1 MADINVKQL
10 SKAIKIDLDNLL
22 AQMKSAGL
30 SHQSETDI
38 VSTEDKKV
46 LLKFIKDSKKDS
58 KKTISL
64 STSSQKI
71 AKPNLS
77 VTRINSPD
85 NEKKSNVKQDFAGS
99 IDFDEAERKR
109 LNAQNESAEE
119 EKKKAEAKTKVV
131 RKTKQ
136 ESQKKIPQNP
146 KKDKKTFKDSS
157 KEDQRE
163 QEGEKFLAKN
173 LENVQKFE
181 KPQEFI
187 QREVRIPETI
197 VVSDLAKEL
206 SIKSSDLIKSLMNS
220 GVMVTLNQA
229 IDQET
234 AILVVE
240 ELGHIGIPQEIE
252 SEEEK
257 ILEHIVYEGDEE
269 LRNPVVSVLG
279 HVDHGKTSILDFIR
293 KSSVA
298 DQEEGGITQG
308 IGAYQVDHNNQTI
321 TFIDT
326 PGHAAFSE
334 MRARGANST
343 DIVVLVV
350 AADDGIKPQ
359 TVEAIKHAK
368 AAKVPIIVAINKC
381 DLPEKNISKIKN
393 EMMQYELIAED
404 LSGDTLF
411 VEVSAIK
418 KINLDKLKENILLQ
432 SEILDLKASYSDKA
446 RGVVIESKIDKGKG
460 PVSTILISNGKLK
473 RGDYFICGDTWGK
486 IRAMINYEGK
496 MVNEAFPSMPIEIL
510 GMNSSAYAGAEFMVT
525 KDENEA
531 KELTEFRKNNN
542 NQNKVLAKDK
552 TTLFEEV
559 KDKDEL
565 NIIIKSDVQGSSEA
579 LKMAINKI
587 EHKEVEAKIILSD
600 IGMINET
607 DVSLAKASNAI
618 LIGFN
623 VKPNREAKK
632 LAEEQKIDIKYFN
645 IIYEAIDHVEK
656 SLSGL
661 LEPDIKETILGS
673 AEIQKVFKVSTA
685 GKIAGSKVISGEI
698 KSKSKARIIR
708 DGVVVYSGEILTIFR
723 EKNQV
728 KEVGSGL
735 ECGISIKDF
744 IDFKEKDVIESYL
757 SEEVQRSI

>member
-1 MADINVKQL
+1 MDKDKKKTLTISSNLK
-10 SKAIKIDLDNLL
+10 KKIDTTSISTTGK
-22 AQMKSAGL
+22 KSFSVEKKKPFRQNKSFNRA
-30 SHQSETDI
+30 
-38 VSTEDKKV
+38 STAPNINSNQESKKKNFAR
-46 LLKFIKDSKKDS
+46 KFIEQQATKEFIKKDNKPAGKS
-58 KKTISL
+58 KLKLKGPVDKRDFKLTVSRALNVEEIEIKQRSL
-64 STSSQKI
+64 
-71 AKPNLS
+71 AS
-77 VTRINSPD
+77 VKRARLK
-85 NEKKSNVKQDFAGS
+85 EKKKPDG
-99 IDFDEAERKR
+99 
-109 LNAQNESAEE
+109 E
-119 EKKKAEAKTKVV
+119 EKKEFKKVIREV
-131 RKTKQ
+131 
-136 ESQKKIPQNP
+136 KIP
-146 KKDKKTFKDSS
+146 
-157 KEDQRE
+157 E
-163 QEGEKFLAKN
+163 QIT
-173 LENVQKFE
+173 
-181 KPQEFI
+181 I
-187 QREVRIPETI
+187 Q
-197 VVSDLAKEL
+197 EL
-206 SIKSSDLIKSLMNS
+206 SNRMAEKSSDIIKFLFNMKVVATINH
-220 GVMVTLNQA
+220 N
-229 IDQET
+229 IDKDTAEYIVKEFGHN
-234 AILVVE
+234 AIL
-240 ELGHIGIPQEIE
+240 
-252 SEEEK
+252 EEK
-257 ILEHIVYEGDEE
+257 PSIETSKLEKKFSGEVKN
-269 LRNPVVSVLG
+269 RPPVVTIMG
-279 HVDHGKTSILDFIR
+279 HVDHGKTSLLDSLR
-293 KSSVA
+293 NSNVVSG
-298 DQEEGGITQG
+298 EHGGITQH
-308 IGAYQVDHNNQTI
+308 IGAYQVKTDDERLI

-326 PGHAAFSE
+326 PGHAAFTE
-334 MRARGANST
+334 MRARGSKIT

-411 VEVSAIK
+411 VEVSAVK
-418 KINLDKLKENILLQ
+418 KINLDKLKECILLQ

-446 RGVVIESKIDKGKG
+446 KGVVIESKIDKGKG
-460 PVSTILISNGKLK
+460 PVSTILISNGKLS

-496 MVNEAFPSMPIEIL
+496 MLNEAFPSMPVEIL
-510 GMNSSAYAGAEFMVT
+510 GMNNSAYAGAEFIVT
-525 KDENEA
+525 EDENEA
-531 KELTEFRKNNN
+531 KKLAEFRKNNTA
-542 NQNKVLAKDK
+542 QNKFLPKDK
-552 TTLFEEV
+552 TTLFENT

-587 EHKEVEAKIILSD
+587 EHNEVEAKIILSD

-632 LAEEQKIDIKYFN
+632 LAEEQKVDIKYFN

-656 SLSGL
+656 ALSGL
-661 LEPDIKETILGS
+661 LEPDIKETVLGS
-673 AEIQKVFKVSTA
+673 AEIQKIFKVSTA

-708 DGVVVYSGEILTIFR
+708 DGTVVFTGEISSIFR

-728 KEVGSGL
+728 KEVGTGL

-757 SEEVQRSI
+757 AEEIKRSI

>member
-1 MADINVKQL
+1 MDKNKKKTLTIKSNLTK
-10 SKAIKIDLDNLL
+10 KIDT
-22 AQMKSAGL
+22 S
-30 SHQSETDI
+30 SI
-38 VSTEDKKV
+38 STEGKKSFLV
-46 LLKFIKDSKKDS
+46 EKKKIFKPNKQFKRSGFAPNISFNQDNKKKNFARKFVEEQATKDFIKKDNKPAGKSKLKLKGPIDKRDFKLTVS
-58 KKTISL
+58 RALNVEEIEIKQRSL
-64 STSSQKI
+64 
-71 AKPNLS
+71 AS
-77 VTRINSPD
+77 VKRARLK
-85 NEKKSNVKQDFAGS
+85 EKKKPEG
-99 IDFDEAERKR
+99 
-109 LNAQNESAEE
+109 E
-119 EKKKAEAKTKVV
+119 EKKEFKKVIREV
-131 RKTKQ
+131 
-136 ESQKKIPQNP
+136 KIP
-146 KKDKKTFKDSS
+146 
-157 KEDQRE
+157 E
-163 QEGEKFLAKN
+163 QIT
-173 LENVQKFE
+173 
-181 KPQEFI
+181 I
-187 QREVRIPETI
+187 Q
-197 VVSDLAKEL
+197 EL
-206 SIKSSDLIKSLMNS
+206 SNRMAEKSSDIIKFLFNMKVVATINHNIDKDTAEYIVKEFGHKPILEEKPSVN
-220 GVMVTLNQA
+220 LNK
-229 IDQET
+229 
-234 AILVVE
+234 
-240 ELGHIGIPQEIE
+240 
-252 SEEEK
+252 SEEKFVGEVK
-257 ILEHIVYEGDEE
+257 N
-269 LRNPVVSVLG
+269 RPPVVTIMG
-279 HVDHGKTSILDFIR
+279 HVDHGKTSLLDSLR
-293 KSSVA
+293 ESNVVS
-298 DQEEGGITQG
+298 EEHGGITQH
-308 IGAYQVDHNNQTI
+308 IGAYQVNASGNKLI

-326 PGHAAFSE
+326 PGHAAFTE
-334 MRARGANST
+334 MRARGSKIT

-411 VEVSAIK
+411 VEVSALK
-418 KINLDKLKENILLQ
+418 KMNLDKLKESILLQ
-432 SEILDLKASYSDKA
+432 AEILDLKASFSDKA
-446 RGVVIESKIDKGKG
+446 KGVVIESKIDKGKG

-496 MVNEAFPSMPIEIL
+496 IVNEALPSMPVEIL

-525 KDENEA
+525 KNESEA
-531 KELTEFRKNNN
+531 KELSEFRKNNSA
-542 NQNKVLAKDK
+542 QNKILAKDK
-552 TTLFEEV
+552 ATLFDSTN
-559 KDKDEL
+559 DKDEL

-623 VKPNREAKK
+623 VKPSKEAKK
-632 LAEEQKIDIKYFN
+632 LAEEQKTDIKYFN
-645 IIYEAIDHVEK
+645 IIYEAIDYVEK

-661 LEPDIKETILGS
+661 LEPDIKETVLGS
-673 AEIQKVFKVSTA
+673 AEIQKIFKVSSA

-708 DGVVVYSGEILTIFR
+708 DGVVVYNGEILSIFR

-728 KEVGSGL
+728 KEVGIGL

-757 SEEVQRSI
+757 SEEIQRSI

>member
-1 MADINVKQL
+1 
-10 SKAIKIDLDNLL
+10 
-22 AQMKSAGL
+22 
-30 SHQSETDI
+30 
-38 VSTEDKKV
+38 
-46 LLKFIKDSKKDS
+46 
-58 KKTISL
+58 
-64 STSSQKI
+64 
-71 AKPNLS
+71 
-77 VTRINSPD
+77 
-85 NEKKSNVKQDFAGS
+85 
-99 IDFDEAERKR
+99 
-109 LNAQNESAEE
+109 
-119 EKKKAEAKTKVV
+119 
-131 RKTKQ
+131 
-136 ESQKKIPQNP
+136 
-146 KKDKKTFKDSS
+146 
-157 KEDQRE
+157 
-163 QEGEKFLAKN
+163 
-173 LENVQKFE
+173 
-181 KPQEFI
+181 
-187 QREVRIPETI
+187 
-197 VVSDLAKEL
+197 
-206 SIKSSDLIKSLMNS
+206 
-220 GVMVTLNQA
+220 
-229 IDQET
+229 
-234 AILVVE
+234 
-240 ELGHIGIPQEIE
+240 
-252 SEEEK
+252 
-257 ILEHIVYEGDEE
+257 
-269 LRNPVVSVLG
+269 
-279 HVDHGKTSILDFIR
+279 
-293 KSSVA
+293 
-298 DQEEGGITQG
+298 
-308 IGAYQVDHNNQTI
+308 
-321 TFIDT
+321 
-326 PGHAAFSE
+326 
-334 MRARGANST
+334 
-343 DIVVLVV
+343 
-350 AADDGIKPQ
+350 
-359 TVEAIKHAK
+359 
-368 AAKVPIIVAINKC
+368 
-381 DLPEKNISKIKN
+381 
-393 EMMQYELIAED
+393 
-404 LSGDTLF
+404 
-411 VEVSAIK
+411 
-418 KINLDKLKENILLQ
+418 
-432 SEILDLKASYSDKA
+432 
-446 RGVVIESKIDKGKG
+446 
-460 PVSTILISNGKLK
+460 
-473 RGDYFICGDTWGK
+473 
-486 IRAMINYEGK
+486 MINYEGK

-632 LAEEQKIDIKYFN
+632 LAEEQKIDVKYFN

-744 IDFKEKDVIESYL
+744 IDFKEKDVIESYS